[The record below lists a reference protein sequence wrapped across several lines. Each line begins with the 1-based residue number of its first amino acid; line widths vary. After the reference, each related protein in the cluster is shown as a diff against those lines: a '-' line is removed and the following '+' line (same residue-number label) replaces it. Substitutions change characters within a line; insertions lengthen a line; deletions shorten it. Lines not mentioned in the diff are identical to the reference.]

1 MQDIQLTVLKGTTQ
15 WYSVY
20 PCFMISVYCPTVS
33 STPKETP
40 YTFNSYF
47 PSPASLT
54 SSNHPFAFW
63 VCGFAYA
70 GLFMKVGGCANTWL
84 MGPASVTLHQSF
96 GTHPHSSVGQ
106 HSFLLISES
115 YSTVWMSIQDRYL
128 GSFHIWATM
137 NFSGINEQVFIFI
150 PLIWN
155 LLPSD
160 VIIGSYSNSVS
171 RFLTSKWFSIEAVPF
186 SIPPSNM

>member
-1 MQDIQLTVLKGTTQ
+1 
-15 WYSVY
+15 
-20 PCFMISVYCPTVS
+20 
-33 STPKETP
+33 
-40 YTFNSYF
+40 
-47 PSPASLT
+47 
-54 SSNHPFAFW
+54 
-63 VCGFAYA
+63 
-70 GLFMKVGGCANTWL
+70 

-115 YSTVWMSIQDRYL
+115 YSTVWMSIQDRHL

-171 RFLTSKWFSIEAVPF
+171 RFLTSKCFLWRLYHFPSLPAICKQYTIFPCHCQQLLFSTFETVARLLSVKCCLTMASSYIPLIEKDVEQFVMCLSPF
-186 SIPPSNM
+186 E